1 MRVKKLNVN
10 RRQKPGEDD
19 AVIGVGASGEDGEQ
33 LKWVS
38 PTKSLQGGVASS
50 SSSTSG
56 ASSPTDAQQQDLSK
70 HLLLPLEPDK
80 NSSELFVHKASDVA
94 AVVPTL
100 TAAVAEVGDV
110 GMGEEEAVDK
120 AVRKDMVD
128 VIIETLR
135 AMKPQ
140 APEKVLAG
148 LPRLAQHME
157 KALLK
162 LAKNEVEYSDHKT
175 LRSRIAQIQETNAKR
190 LLAQQQQ
197 QQRQQQTS
205 EQNSSGHNAVPA
217 LKPLTEEQACIVF
230 QHLQSWR
237 QNLVNVHAVAPWDIL
252 PNPTLAKVALYMP
265 SSESELAVCGVGTDR
280 MTRFGSSLMQE
291 LQRLRGSNE
300 RVDKLGKAT
309 TPSTGKRSSPESM
322 AGHTS
327 NKKQKEGAGA
337 QLASVASSG
346 SSLSYTVQT
355 SAPLSAASLP
365 TLLPMV
371 SMRPGE
377 RGTSYCSTT
386 ISSPKTTSP
395 SHCPSTASSRAQTL
409 QHQSSAC
416 PALENHM
423 HLLVQGAGQLSKQQQ
438 HVKSLETYEQEVQSL
453 RWMLHQSQQEKAQLE
468 TEVQRLRAAL
478 LDTNS
483 SK

>member
-19 AVIGVGASGEDGEQ
+19 AVIGIGASGEDSEQ

-38 PTKSLQGGVASS
+38 PTKSLQGGTASS
-50 SSSTSG
+50 SSNSG
-56 ASSPTDAQQQDLSK
+56 ASSPTDAQQQYLSK
-70 HLLLPLEPDK
+70 HLLLPLQPDK
-80 NSSELFVHKASDVA
+80 SSSELFAHGASGVA
-94 AVVPTL
+94 VMPTT

-128 VIIETLR
+128 TIIETLR

-162 LAKNEVEYSDHKT
+162 LAKNEVEYSDHTT
-175 LRSRIAQIQETNAKR
+175 LRARIAQIQETNAKR
-190 LLAQQQQ
+190 LLVQQQQ

-217 LKPLTEEQACIVF
+217 LKPLTEEQACVVF

-237 QNLVNVHAVAPWDIL
+237 QKLVNVHAVAPWDIL

-300 RVDKLGKAT
+300 RVDKPGKAT

-327 NKKQKEGAGA
+327 NKKQKEDAGA
-337 QLASVASSG
+337 QPASVASSG
-346 SSLSYTVQT
+346 NSLSSTVQT
-355 SAPLSAASLP
+355 SAPLTEASLP
-365 TLLPMV
+365 ILLPMV
-371 SMRPGE
+371 SMRPGG
-377 RGTSYCSTT
+377 GTSYCSTT
-386 ISSPKTTSP
+386 TSSPMTTSQ
-395 SHCPSTASSRAQTL
+395 SHCPSSASSRAQTL

-423 HLLVQGAGQLSKQQQ
+423 HLLVQGAGQLSKQQQQ